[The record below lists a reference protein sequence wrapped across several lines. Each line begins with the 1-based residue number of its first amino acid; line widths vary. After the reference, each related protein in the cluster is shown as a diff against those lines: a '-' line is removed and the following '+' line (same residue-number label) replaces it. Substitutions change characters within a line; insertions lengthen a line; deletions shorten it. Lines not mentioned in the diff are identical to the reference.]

1 MDEYTNSSEAID
13 DGSDMFVE
21 DAPTS
26 DTQENVEQPEQENA
40 DTVQPEQKEAPAQKG
55 QTLKVKYN
63 GEEKELTFDEAVIL
77 AQKGMN
83 YDKVTAER
91 DTLRNSKE
99 KQILEKFAKASGMNI
114 EDYTR
119 YLEDNLR
126 TSEIN
131 TEVERMRTEYPDAP
145 DNLLKELAEKR
156 LAGKIADREREE
168 TTQKQLEADAAKKR
182 ELEPWLAFAA
192 RYPDRA
198 ELAPEEVKLVQAG
211 RTPIEARLEH
221 EKAQRE
227 KEVAELKLK
236 LETKEKNQKNKE
248 KAVGSV
254 SSTAGDSPVD
264 DPFMR
269 GFNG

>member
-40 DTVQPEQKEAPAQKG
+40 ETVQPEQKEAPAQKG

-114 EDYTR
+114 EG
-119 YLEDNLR
+119 LH
-126 TSEIN
+126 
-131 TEVERMRTEYPDAP
+131 
-145 DNLLKELAEKR
+145 
-156 LAGKIADREREE
+156 
-168 TTQKQLEADAAKKR
+168 
-182 ELEPWLAFAA
+182 
-192 RYPDRA
+192 
-198 ELAPEEVKLVQAG
+198 
-211 RTPIEARLEH
+211 PI
-221 EKAQRE
+221 
-227 KEVAELKLK
+227 
-236 LETKEKNQKNKE
+236 
-248 KAVGSV
+248 
-254 SSTAGDSPVD
+254 P
-264 DPFMR
+264 
-269 GFNG
+269 